1 MRERKSTSPVS
12 LGAVR
17 RLCFE
22 FNTRREGNEIDFGDM
37 RLKPALLPRF
47 RSALGPSELMHKR
60 ILYEEMLTI
69 VRFFTGRLI
78 TQLAGTPIVI
88 VISDEN
94 GCELD
99 MAGDETM
106 QQLAAARHRSGSA
119 IHRRSM
125 RNEQHH
131 SCEDI

>member
-1 MRERKSTSPVS
+1 MGLCESQNDSNAFLMRQIGKRSGKIE
-12 LGAVR
+12 
-17 RLCFE
+17 
-22 FNTRREGNEIDFGDM
+22 DM
-37 RLKPALLPRF
+37 RLKPALHPRF
-47 RSALGPSELMHKR
+47 RSTLGPSELMHKR

-78 TQLAGTPIVI
+78 TQLADTPIVI